1 MTLLLSSMWLNFGP
15 FPCIWLNFSS
25 HRALQ
30 NKSGLLRFFLLSA
43 GLSYIFLIIPSFLYL
58 ALPGLLSAIFLL
70 SACLSYIFLLIPS
83 FLYLALPCHSP
94 IGSSLSYLSCTLATL
109 TVHSSVYLSC
119 INLSCFLSIFHN
131 LKLNYLSLCFLYSL
145 SSICLAFSVFIVLSY
160 IQ

>member
-30 NKSGLLRFFLLSA
+30 NKSGLLRF
-43 GLSYIFLIIPSFLYL
+43 
-58 ALPGLLSAIFLL
+58 FLL

-131 LKLNYLSLCFLYSL
+131 LKLNYLSHCFLYSL
-145 SSICLAFSVFIVLSY
+145 SSICLAFSVLSPIPRLDILNIIVIFEVIAKACCFS
-160 IQ
+160 QC